1 MLSIRLNPSSS
12 PYGVCIA
19 VNPNDFGSVLC
30 GFAVRAAMLQAMTGS
45 GFMTGGLLNENLGT
59 NPINLEV
66 NPQVGQTALQ
76 V

>member
-1 MLSIRLNPSSS
+1 
-12 PYGVCIA
+12 
-19 VNPNDFGSVLC
+19 
-30 GFAVRAAMLQAMTGS
+30 MLQAMTGS